1 MMVAKLVLQ
10 KNLKNKVLRRQ
21 DAPITYDMNAS
32 IYIWKRDYLIN
43 SNNLF
48 SENTSLYIMPEE
60 RSIDIDN
67 QLDWDIVEFLIKK
80 EKISD

>member
-1 MMVAKLVLQ
+1 MQ
-10 KNLKNKVLRRQ
+10 
-21 DAPITYDMNAS
+21 ITYDMNAS

-67 QLDWDIVEFLIKK
+67 QLDWDIVEFLIKRK
-80 EKISD
+80 NK